1 MHGGGEKHTEK
12 VQLGITPPGLST
24 RRDGGAVAPGKEMRG
39 NGNGS
44 ASSAKLFKEERRS
57 DDSARISPPRSRAGA
72 GPGLDNGRQPHR
84 TGGNPFDDTAESGT
98 TTGVKPQKPANRRAI
113 PAEAGRMKAGL
124 VLRTQLKPGNPGEI
138 RQPGVELPVVIERL
152 PGEREK
158 RGDFGG
164 NRFRHSSGGTF
175 RHRVVSIA
183 RGREKQGNKREKGK
197 ENILLHCRRRPRWNL
212 KESASILYL

>member
-1 MHGGGEKHTEK
+1 MHGGGEEHTEK
-12 VQLGITPPGLST
+12 VQFGITPPGLST

-44 ASSAKLFKEERRS
+44 APSAKLFKEERKS
-57 DDSARISPPRSRAGA
+57 GDSARISPPRSRAGS
-72 GPGLDNGRQPHR
+72 GPGLDGGRQPHW
-84 TGGNPFDDTAESGT
+84 TGGNPFDNTAESGT
-98 TTGVKPQKPANRRAI
+98 TTGVKPQKPANRRTI
-113 PAEAGRMKAGL
+113 PAEPGRMKAGL
-124 VLRTQLKPGNPGEI
+124 VLRTQLKPGHTGEV
-138 RQPGVELPVVIERL
+138 RQTGVKLPVVIERL

>member
-1 MHGGGEKHTEK
+1 
-12 VQLGITPPGLST
+12 
-24 RRDGGAVAPGKEMRG
+24 
-39 NGNGS
+39 
-44 ASSAKLFKEERRS
+44 
-57 DDSARISPPRSRAGA
+57 
-72 GPGLDNGRQPHR
+72 
-84 TGGNPFDDTAESGT
+84 
-98 TTGVKPQKPANRRAI
+98 
-113 PAEAGRMKAGL
+113 MKAGL

>member
-44 ASSAKLFKEERRS
+44 ASSAKLFKEERKS
-57 DDSARISPPRSRAGA
+57 GDSARISPPRSRAGS
-72 GPGLDNGRQPHR
+72 GPGLDGGRQPHW
-84 TGGNPFDDTAESGT
+84 TGGNPFDDTAETGA
-98 TTGVKPQKPANRRAI
+98 TTGVEPQKPANRRAI

-124 VLRTQLKPGNPGEI
+124 VLRTQLKPGHTGEV
-138 RQPGVELPVVIERL
+138 RQTGVKLPVVIERL

-164 NRFRHSSGGTF
+164 NRFRHCGGAF

-212 KESASILYL
+212 KESASILYLS